1 MAEYHTIINNIE
13 SLITI
18 IAVIIGGLWAY
29 LLFVKNREKYPK
41 AIIHHEIQ
49 KVKFENDVL
58 VRLTIQIENIGKV
71 ILPIIYGEV
80 WLQQLQPINE
90 SIKQAITD
98 FQSQNNKAD
107 IGWPII
113 NKRVFRYENNNDY
126 ELEPGE
132 IDKFEFDF
140 LIDKNVKTIQFY
152 THIQNVDKSNKG
164 WNYTSI
170 HNLDIYE

>member
-1 MAEYHTIINNIE
+1 MVEYHISISDIE
-13 SLITI
+13 SIVTI
-18 IAVIIGGLWAY
+18 IAIILGGIWAY

-41 AIIHHEIQ
+41 ALINHEVQ
-49 KVKFENDVL
+49 KVKFENEVL

-71 ILPIIYGEV
+71 ILPVISGDV
-80 WLQQLQPINE
+80 WLQQMQPVND
-90 SIKQAITD
+90 SIKQAIAD
-98 FQSQNNKAD
+98 FQNQNNKAD

-113 NKRVFRYENNNDY
+113 AKRKFRYEKENDY

-140 LIDKNVKTIQFY
+140 LIDKSVKTIQFY
-152 THIQNVDKSNKG
+152 THIENVEKSNKG

-170 HNLDIYE
+170 HNLDIHE